1 MSEQTKIQWATHTGS
16 PWFGCTEVSPGCSNC
31 YARTLAE
38 TRLAPIIRGAY
49 RKAGMKAWEFRP
61 VWGRYAPRVLCKGF
75 WQDARR
81 YNTSAGRPGPLTP
94 ALGGH
99 RPPLQALGGHRPPL
113 QALGGHRP
121 PLPALGGHRPPLQAS
136 EGERERRPR
145 MFPSMDDWLDDMP
158 AGIMDQDGNWLD
170 PVSVLADVLKLI
182 HDTPNLDWLLLTKR
196 PEEWQR
202 RVYKAWEAL
211 VRRPENEQPDVIKAS
226 DMVRDW
232 LDGIAP
238 ANVWP
243 GVSME
248 DQPRGEERI
257 PQLLKIPARV
267 RFLSVEPLL
276 GPVDVAYSAFNGADS
291 FGQMEGIHWVI
302 VGGESGHWA
311 RPCNVDWIREIV
323 RQCKAAGVPCF
334 VKQLG
339 ACLTG
344 DQFDF
349 PRELTRFRAGGT
361 GEPAS
366 FGLDDAKGGDMAEWP
381 KDLRV
386 REFPEFNVER
396 RA

>member
-1 MSEQTKIQWATHTGS
+1 MTNDEMPMNGNGHVAEAQAPEDFRHARGNGGALRVGDPRSADRLPPHSVEAEQGVLGCILLS
-16 PWFGCTEVSPGCSNC
+16 PMEC
-31 YARTLAE
+31 LAE
-38 TRLAPIIRGAY
+38 CERQRVEPEWFYDLRHRGIYQAIRNMRGEWIAGTR
-49 RKAGMKAWEFRP
+49 
-61 VWGRYAPRVLCKGF
+61 
-75 WQDARR
+75 
-81 YNTSAGRPGPLTP
+81 PLTP
-94 ALGGH
+94 GLGAH
-99 RPPLQALGGHRPPL
+99 R
-113 QALGGHRP
+113 
-121 PLPALGGHRPPLQAS
+121 PALGGHRPPLQAS

-311 RPCNVDWIREIV
+311 RPCNVDWIRQIV
-323 RQCKAAGVPCF
+323 GQCKAAGVPCF